1 MDDVVTAALDLL
13 DEVGA
18 DAVSLRAVANR
29 LGVRMNTVLWH
40 AKSRADL
47 QELMADAIVA
57 GISTQALPA
66 DPPQRAEEIVARFR
80 VALLARRDGARVVT
94 GTFAARPGTL
104 RFAELLVASLVE
116 GGLDEREAAWTLW
129 SLVYFTLGLVAEE
142 QAAAEQ
148 GRVAEQLVGE
158 LAGGAYP
165 TLSAVRNYLTGDFE
179 ERFRYG
185 VRQFLPRH

>member
-1 MDDVVTAALDLL
+1 M
-13 DEVGA
+13 
-18 DAVSLRAVANR
+18 SLRAVANR

-104 RFAELLVASLVE
+104 RFAELLVASLSRVGSTNARRLGRCGRWSTSRSVWWRRSRRRPSR
-116 GGLDEREAAWTLW
+116 GGLLSSW
-129 SLVYFTLGLVAEE
+129 LGSWPVVLI
-142 QAAAEQ
+142 
-148 GRVAEQLVGE
+148 RRCL
-158 LAGGAYP
+158 
-165 TLSAVRNYLTGDFE
+165 R
-179 ERFRYG
+179 
-185 VRQFLPRH
+185 